1 MSQPKLRIYSPEVT
15 NSSEARDEAS
25 ASEATSSNFG
35 GLILEGVA
43 DPVRIAAGD
52 FIRLVQ
58 DAIESNRVWIRDFED
73 DTLILSRDFYEVL
86 LAYQRLVCKRAA

>member
-1 MSQPKLRIYSPEVT
+1 MSQPKLRIYSPEVLYST
-15 NSSEARDEAS
+15 EAKDEAS
-25 ASEATSSNFG
+25 APEGSGSNYG

-52 FIRLVQ
+52 FIRLIQ
-58 DAIESNRVWIRDFED
+58 DAVQSNRVWVRDFED

-86 LAYQRLVCKRAA
+86 LAYRQLVRKRAA

>member
-1 MSQPKLRIYSPEVT
+1 MSQPKLRIYSPDVIY
-15 NSSEARDEAS
+15 SSEANDEAS
-25 ASEATSSNFG
+25 TPEGSSSNHDA
-35 GLILEGVA
+35 LILQGMA

-58 DAIESNRVWIRDFED
+58 DAVESNRVWIRDFED

-86 LAYQRLVCKRAA
+86 LVYQRLVRKRAA